1 MNFKKIKPDYYITI
15 KAPMRMQHDLKGTDL
30 LIYAIVFGFSQEEG
44 SWFTGSIAY
53 LMEWTGVSKKTVIT
67 SLQTL
72 VERGLLVK
80 RERTTQSGTFPVY
93 KATETIHGGEK
104 ITPGGEEITPSG
116 EITTPQSGEEIT
128 PNKDITDIDTDID
141 NKDYPNKA
149 AFLEKFEA
157 LWKKYPR
164 KEGRKKALEAYQ
176 KALKDGV
183 THEEISAGLD
193 RYLTFLEKNEVEPQF
208 IRKGSKWFAEYSWE
222 DEYVNYKKQLK
233 PGEIDWD
240 NV

>member
-1 MNFKKIKPDYYITI
+1 MNHQFNVTI
-15 KAPMRMQHDLKGTDL
+15 AKE
-30 LIYAIVFGFSQEEG
+30 Y
-44 SWFTGSIAY
+44 
-53 LMEWTGVSKKTVIT
+53 
-67 SLQTL
+67 
-72 VERGLLVK
+72 GLLEAILLFNIDYWVRK
-80 RERTTQSGTFPVY
+80 NKANNKHFYDGRYWTYNSVAAFAELFPYATSKQIRTALDHLRKEGIICTGQYGDSFDKSLWYSVTDKGI
-93 KATETIHGGEK
+93 AILH
-104 ITPGGEEITPSG
+104 GEEPTEGKSICPTGQMDSPHRA
-116 EITTPQSGEEIT
+116 
-128 PNKDITDIDTDID
+128 NDIYILNNNNNSSTNQNTNINNDFAI
-141 NKDYPNKA
+141 
-149 AFLEKFEA
+149 

-233 PGEIDWD
+233 PGEIDWE
-240 NV
+240 NA